1 MNVFKPLSSAKSVVA
16 PWLAALIVAGSAVA
30 ALAAGR
36 VLHVD
41 DVLQIKVVSQP
52 DLDTSARIETDGT
65 INFPYAGRIR
75 AAGRTQD
82 DVAAAIAQKLK
93 QGEVVKDPR
102 VLVEI
107 TTFGS
112 QATVQGSVNQPGAL
126 PLDRETTLT
135 QVLSRAGGLKEG
147 AGDVI
152 VRRKGKHGQQV
163 LRYPSRALVTGKLD
177 GSRIAIYNNDEIY
190 VDEAP
195 FFYLYGFVNRT
206 GQYPLLRTMTVQ
218 QALAT
223 GGGVGPL
230 GSDWRIRIKRRQEDG
245 TMMEIPASLDDLVQP
260 NDTIVV
266 NERIF

>member
-1 MNVFKPLSSAKSVVA
+1 MSVLKTLTTEKPMLKLL
-16 PWLAALIVAGSAVA
+16 LAALALAGSSIA

-52 DLDTSARIETDGT
+52 DLDTSARVETDGT

-75 AAGRTQD
+75 AVGRTQD
-82 DVAAAIAQKLK
+82 DLAQTIAQKLK
-93 QGEVVKDPR
+93 QGDVVKDPH

-107 TTFGS
+107 ATFGS
-112 QATVQGSVNQPGAL
+112 QATVQGSVNTPGAF

-135 QVLSRAGGLKEG
+135 QVLSRAGGLKE
-147 AGDVI
+147 ASGDVI
-152 VRRKGKHGQQV
+152 VRRHGKGGQQV
-163 LRYPSRALVTGKLD
+163 MRYPARALVTGKLD
-177 GSRIAIYNNDEIY
+177 GSKIAIYNNDEIY

-195 FFYLYGFVNRT
+195 FYYLYGFVNRT
-206 GQYPLLRTMTVQ
+206 GQYPLVRTMTVQ

-245 TMMEIPASLDDLVQP
+245 TMMEIPASLDDVVQP